1 MTMEKKQTAVEQL
14 INEMES
20 LLEQPYV
27 NPKNA
32 LNDCINLAYN
42 KIQMEK
48 EQIEMACNQQEFE
61 DIDGLG
67 ICETIFKGE
76 QYYNETYGG
85 QDE

>member
-1 MTMEKKQTAVEQL
+1 MEKKQTAVEQL

-42 KIQMEK
+42 KLQMEK
-48 EQIEMACNQQEFE
+48 EQIIKSYLDGDSNGCGCYDWSTEEQAE
-61 DIDGLG
+61 D
-67 ICETIFKGE
+67 
-76 QYYNETYGG
+76 YYKETYK
-85 QDE
+85 EIK

>member
-1 MTMEKKQTAVEQL
+1 MEKKQTAVEQL

-42 KIQMEK
+42 KLQMEK
-48 EQIEMACNQQEFE
+48 EQIVDAYGVKTFQGRV
-61 DIDGLG
+61 DGVDLWLSQ
-67 ICETIFKGE
+67 CGE

>member
-1 MTMEKKQTAVEQL
+1 MEKKQTAVEQL

-42 KIQMEK
+42 KLQMEK
-48 EQIEMACNQQEFE
+48 DQIIKTAQDNFYAGQ
-61 DIDGLG
+61 DLANGYKIDWDSS
-67 ICETIFKGE
+67 E

-85 QDE
+85 TK